1 MEGPMSRIDHVWQ
14 ASEAR
19 NNFPEVIKSA
29 LAGRPQAIRHRSG
42 EEVVVLSKTD
52 YDALRP
58 SLKDFL
64 VGGGS
69 CRDSDDLEDA
79 IDRNRAD
86 GVTMLGRID

>member
-1 MEGPMSRIDHVWQ
+1 MSRIAHVWQ

-19 NNFPEVIKSA
+19 NNLPELIKSA

-58 SLKDFL
+58 LLKDFL

-69 CRDSDDLEDA
+69 CSDGDELEDA
-79 IDRNRAD
+79 IGRNRAE
-86 GVTMLGRID
+86 GITMFGRID

>member
-1 MEGPMSRIDHVWQ
+1 MSNISHVWQ

-19 NNFPEVIKSA
+19 NNFPEVIKAA
-29 LAGRPQAIRHRSG
+29 LAGRPQAIRRRSG
-42 EEVVVLSKTD
+42 EEVVVLSKAD

-69 CRDSDDLEDA
+69 CGDSDELEDA
-79 IDRNRAD
+79 IGRNRAE
-86 GVTMLGRID
+86 GVTMFGRVD